1 MAAPVVAA
9 LPTVVRAI
17 AKPKVFMRFL
27 GTKAGKR
34 AMLKS
39 GTMLLRSKSAQNMIS
54 KFVSKNDKQM
64 TGNKEYEEYKKKY
77 EQLQKRIAELEKQL
91 DAARDNQSQME
102 TLTFTLGRQVVQM
115 QQLLKDMQQQQNEYA
130 KQMLNAQHTR

>member
-1 MAAPVVAA
+1 MAAHVVAM

-17 AKPKVFMRFL
+17 AKPKVFKRFL

-39 GTMLLRSKSAQNMIS
+39 GTMLLRSKSVQNTLSNFM
-54 KFVSKNDKQM
+54 SKNDKQM
-64 TGNKEYEEYKKKY
+64 AGNKEYEESKQKY

-115 QQLLKDMQQQQNEYA
+115 QQLLKDMQQQQNFLA
-130 KQMLNAQHTR
+130 MQMANAQHTR

>member
-1 MAAPVVAA
+1 MAAHVVAM

-17 AKPKVFMRFL
+17 AKPKVFKRFL

-39 GTMLLRSKSAQNMIS
+39 GTMLLRSKSVQNTLS
-54 KFVSKNDKQM
+54 KFRSKNDKQM
-64 TGNKEYEEYKKKY
+64 TGNKEYEESKQKY

-115 QQLLKDMQQQQNEYA
+115 QQLLKDMQQQQNEYV
-130 KQMLNAQHTR
+130 KQMLNAQHTH

>member
-77 EQLQKRIAELEKQL
+77 EHLQKRIAELEKQL

-115 QQLLKDMQQQQNEYA
+115 QQLLAQMQQQQNVLA
-130 KQMLNAQHTR
+130 MQMANAQHTR

>member
-130 KQMLNAQHTR
+130 KQMLNVQHTR

>member
-1 MAAPVVAA
+1 MAAHVVAM

-17 AKPKVFMRFL
+17 AKPKVFKRFL

-39 GTMLLRSKSAQNMIS
+39 GTMLLRSKSVQNTLS

-64 TGNKEYEEYKKKY
+64 AGNKEYEEYKKKY

-115 QQLLKDMQQQQNEYA
+115 QQLLQDMQQQQNEYV

>member
-39 GTMLLRSKSAQNMIS
+39 GTMLLKSKSVQNTIS

-64 TGNKEYEEYKKKY
+64 AGNKEYEEYKKKY
-77 EQLQKRIAELEKQL
+77 AQLQKRIAELEKQL

-115 QQLLKDMQQQQNEYA
+115 QQLLKDMQQQQNEYV

>member
-1 MAAPVVAA
+1 MAAHVVAM

-17 AKPKVFMRFL
+17 AKPKVFKRFL

-39 GTMLLRSKSAQNMIS
+39 GTMLLRSKSVQNTLS
-54 KFVSKNDKQM
+54 KFRSKNDQQM
-64 TGNKEYEEYKKKY
+64 TGNKEYEESKQKY
-77 EQLQKRIAELEKQL
+77 EQLQKRVAELEKQL

-115 QQLLKDMQQQQNEYA
+115 QQLLKDMQQQQNEYV
-130 KQMLNAQHTR
+130 KQMLNAQHTH

>member
-1 MAAPVVAA
+1 MAAPVGAA

-17 AKPKVFMRFL
+17 AKPKVFMRFF

-130 KQMLNAQHTR
+130 KQMLNVQHTR

>member
-1 MAAPVVAA
+1 MAAHVVAM

-17 AKPKVFMRFL
+17 AKPKVFKRFL

-39 GTMLLRSKSAQNMIS
+39 GTMLLRSKSVQNTLS
-54 KFVSKNDKQM
+54 KFMSKNDKQM
-64 TGNKEYEEYKKKY
+64 AGNKEYEESKQKY

-115 QQLLKDMQQQQNEYA
+115 QQLLKDMQQQQNEYV

>member
-1 MAAPVVAA
+1 MAAHVVAM

-17 AKPKVFMRFL
+17 AKPKVFKRFL

-39 GTMLLRSKSAQNMIS
+39 GTMLLRSKSVQNTLS

-64 TGNKEYEEYKKKY
+64 AGNKEYEEYKKKY

-115 QQLLKDMQQQQNEYA
+115 QQLLKDMQQQQNEYV

>member
-1 MAAPVVAA
+1 MAAHVVAM

-17 AKPKVFMRFL
+17 AKPKVFKRFL

-39 GTMLLRSKSAQNMIS
+39 GTMLLRSKSVQNTLSNCM
-54 KFVSKNDKQM
+54 SKNDKQM
-64 TGNKEYEEYKKKY
+64 AGNKEYEESKQKY

-115 QQLLKDMQQQQNEYA
+115 QQLLKDMQQQQNFLA
-130 KQMLNAQHTR
+130 MQMANAQHTR

>member
-1 MAAPVVAA
+1 MAAPAVKA
-9 LPTVVRAI
+9 LPMVIRAI
-17 AKPKVFMRFL
+17 SKPKVFKRFL

-34 AMLKS
+34 AMLKY
-39 GTMLLRSKSAQNMIS
+39 GTMLLRSKSAQNTIS

-64 TGNKEYEEYKKKY
+64 TGNKEYEESKQKY

-115 QQLLKDMQQQQNEYA
+115 QQLLADMQYQQNEYF
-130 KQMLNAQHTR
+130 KQMLNAQKTR